1 MKHLSLL
8 VIIPILS
15 MMFFCQPLYSQS
27 AVDSLVA
34 HWTLNDASG
43 NTVEDLSGNGHEGTL
58 VGDPQWTDG
67 KFLGA
72 LEFDGTGDEVEIPFD
87 ESLNQE
93 SFTIT
98 AWANARADGTGHRAV
113 ISSRD
118 DFPQRGF
125 IFYAAPNNIWQF
137 WTGGD
142 GWNPI
147 SGPAVNLDEWDHLV
161 GTYADGTQK
170 FYVNGELVGET
181 SATLSVNTAQE
192 FLIGA
197 GANETANHNYRFVG
211 KIDDVRVYGQA
222 LDQSEIASVMEGEL
236 TPVESLGKIAV
247 TWGQL
252 KAK

>member
-1 MKHLSLL
+1 MKPTNLL
-8 VIIPILS
+8 VILPILS
-15 MMFFCQPLYSQS
+15 MMIFCQPLFSQS
-27 AVDSLVA
+27 VTDGLVG

-43 NTVEDLSGNGHEGTL
+43 ITVEDLSGNDYNGTL

-67 KFLGA
+67 YFNGG
-72 LEFDGTGDEVEIPFD
+72 LEFDGTDDEVEIPFH
-87 ESLNQE
+87 ETLNPE
-93 SFTIT
+93 TFTIT
-98 AWANARADGTGHRAV
+98 AWANVRTGGTNHRAV

-118 DFPQRGF
+118 DFPQRGY
-125 IFYAAPNNIWQF
+125 IFYCTPGNVWEF

-142 GWNPI
+142 GWKPI
-147 SGPAVNLDEWDHLV
+147 TGPAVNLDEWDHLV
-161 GTYADGTQK
+161 GTYADGSQK

-192 FLIGA
+192 LLIGA
-197 GANETANHNYRFVG
+197 GANETATHNYHFVG
-211 KIDDVRVYGQA
+211 TIDDVRIYDRA
-222 LDQSEIASVMEGEL
+222 LDESEITLVMEGEL